1 MGIRFFYKNI
11 FFGNDVKYILL
22 KTIYKHMETTMTTAL
37 ETEHVKWLVSIDLFK
52 QQLKL
57 MDKEIAEFVSGK
69 YPKSLA
75 PRIEQ
80 FQNQI
85 IRQREV
91 LDILRHDIK
100 SHENEIERMT
110 NFALEYLR
118 DRVTREHIGL
128 KTQYN
133 RFVELFL
140 ELELDFHDFIS

>member
-1 MGIRFFYKNI
+1 
-11 FFGNDVKYILL
+11 
-22 KTIYKHMETTMTTAL
+22 METTMTTAL

-52 QQLKL
+52 QQLKM

-118 DRVTREHIGL
+118 DRVTREHVGL
-128 KTQYN
+128 KKQYN

>member
-1 MGIRFFYKNI
+1 
-11 FFGNDVKYILL
+11 
-22 KTIYKHMETTMTTAL
+22 METIMTTAL
-37 ETEHVKWLVSIDLFK
+37 ETEHVKWLKSIDLFK
-52 QQLKL
+52 QQLIL
-57 MDKEIAEFVSGK
+57 MDKEIAEFVTGK

-118 DRVTREHIGL
+118 DRVTREHIAL
-128 KTQYN
+128 KSEYN

>member
-128 KTQYN
+128 KTQYK